1 MEDLS
6 YYIERIPL
14 DRYDYETDKNY
25 KYEMIERWKQSD
37 RGKFLSK
44 HQINEIT
51 ENHDMAGDRIILV
64 IKFALSPR
72 DVTFFNLK
80 FGK

>member
-1 MEDLS
+1 MENLS
-6 YYIERIPL
+6 YYIERIAL
-14 DRYDYETDKNY
+14 DRYDYETDKSF
-25 KYEMIERWKQSD
+25 KYDMIERWKQSD

-44 HQINEIT
+44 HQVANIQEIH
-51 ENHDMAGDRIILV
+51 ELAGDRIVLV

>member
-1 MEDLS
+1 MENLS
-6 YYIERIPL
+6 YYIERIPF
-14 DRYDYETDKNY
+14 DRYDYETDKNR
-25 KYEMIERWKQSD
+25 KYEVIEHWRRSE

-44 HQINEIT
+44 HQVSKIT
-51 ENHDMAGDRIILV
+51 EIHDAAGDRIILV

>member
-1 MEDLS
+1 MENLS

-14 DRYDYETDKNY
+14 DRYEFEVDKNY
-25 KYEMIERWKQSD
+25 KYDMLNLWRESD

-44 HQINEIT
+44 RQVSDVSHV
-51 ENHDMAGDRIILV
+51 HDMAGDQIILV

>member
-1 MEDLS
+1 MENLS
-6 YYIERIPL
+6 YYVERIAL
-14 DRYDYETDKNY
+14 DRYEYETDKNF
-25 KYEMIERWKQSD
+25 KYETLTHWKQTA

-44 HQINEIT
+44 HQVADIQEIH
-51 ENHDMAGDRIILV
+51 EMAGDRIVLV

>member
-1 MEDLS
+1 MEELS
-6 YYIERIPL
+6 YYIERIPI
-14 DRYDYETDKNY
+14 DRYEFEIDKNY
-25 KYEMIERWKQSD
+25 KYQMIDIWRESD

-44 HQINEIT
+44 HQVSDISHI
-51 ENHDMAGDRIILV
+51 HDLARDQIVLV

>member
-1 MEDLS
+1 MENLS
-6 YYIERIPL
+6 YYIKLIPL
-14 DRYDYETDKNY
+14 DRYDYETDKNF
-25 KYEMIERWKQSD
+25 KYEMIECWQRSE

-44 HQINEIT
+44 HQVSEI
-51 ENHDMAGDRIILV
+51 EELHDMAGDRIILV

>member
-1 MEDLS
+1 MENLS
-6 YYIERIPL
+6 YYIERIAL
-14 DRYDYETDKNY
+14 DRYDYETDKNF
-25 KYEMIERWKQSD
+25 KYEMLECWRRSE

-44 HQINEIT
+44 HQVADIQEIH
-51 ENHDMAGDRIILV
+51 EMAGDRIVLV

>member
-1 MEDLS
+1 MEPLS
-6 YYIERIPL
+6 YYIERIPI
-14 DRYDYETDKNY
+14 DRYEYSIEKNL
-25 KYEMIERWKQSD
+25 KYDTIDRWKQTE

-44 HQINEIT
+44 HQVADVHEVQ
-51 ENHDMAGDRIILV
+51 DMARDQIVLV